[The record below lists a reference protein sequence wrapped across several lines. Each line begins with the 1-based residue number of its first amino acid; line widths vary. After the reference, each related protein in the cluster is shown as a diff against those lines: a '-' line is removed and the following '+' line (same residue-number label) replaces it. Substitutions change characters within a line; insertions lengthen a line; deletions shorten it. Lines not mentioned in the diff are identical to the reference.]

1 MPITYTIDESR
12 QLVVTKV
19 VGRISEVE
27 LRAHAASAARD
38 PRVQACVR
46 AIVDIT
52 ESAEPSFDTKVIS
65 DLAMTARSPDD
76 LSARRVALIAPSDT
90 SYGLA
95 RVFQGFREG
104 IGGGDV
110 QVFRT
115 RPEGE
120 VWLGLKSDSA

>member
-1 MPITYTIDESR
+1 MPITYRIDESQ
-12 QLVVTKV
+12 QLVVTNV
-19 VGRISEVE
+19 VGRISEAE
-27 LRAHAASAARD
+27 LRAHAAAAARD

-46 AIVDIT
+46 AIVDI
-52 ESAEPSFDTKVIS
+52 SGVGRAFVRHQS
-65 DLAMTARSPDD
+65 DLRSRDD
-76 LSARRVALIAPSDT
+76 GAGTGGSVGRRVALIAPSDT